1 MMSRDQGIK
10 DGRIK
15 RRLFKAGLFKV
26 GLFKVGL
33 FKAESF
39 KTGLFKTE
47 RCKAELLKTRCMRGG
62 RLIGSIVLVGCLSS
76 RALAEPLP
84 ALNVNL
90 AETSISGISSGAF
103 MAVQWHAAYADSVV
117 GIGVF
122 AGGPYQCAAGGVYQA
137 LNVCMAGHANADQ
150 SYQALMKAAEAGNVA
165 DPALM
170 RDDRV
175 WLYSGYN
182 DGVVKQG
189 TMDALDAYYRRLVA
203 PGNVYYKD
211 NQDAG
216 HAQITQHFGQDC
228 AVTGGDFINDCDL
241 DGAGLLLQHIY
252 GTLNPKQDTNSTD
265 EDGLSGR
272 IIEFS
277 QHDYLASY
285 DVSLSSMAETGY
297 AYMPAVCEQE
307 SCRLHIALHG
317 CLQYAERIGDDFYRH
332 AGYNA
337 WADTNHLVVLYP
349 QTEASD
355 LSPMNPKG
363 CWDWWGYTGHQ
374 FASRQGLQMAAIW
387 AMAERLA
394 AEPDQADSTAQMTA
408 SQATVPAAT
417 ATSVELVAAN
427 SSDDE
432 TSFHWRNDPQQHYQ
446 LSRAQ
451 TADGPYHTITPAP
464 IKGGS
469 YADSGLAP
477 ETSYFYRLNVVGQ
490 SDYSQTRISTG
501 PAAPAC
507 DPYFGSTAEHV
518 AGMRATVAWGWTYA
532 LGSGD
537 SLGIY
542 SLSNDVNLIRTKPL
556 FYQEAVCPSNGAR

>member
-1 MMSRDQGIK
+1 MMFTRHTIHQHISAFRRGALRRAF
-10 DGRIK
+10 GRRVGYRPVSGRGRALIGAF
-15 RRLFKAGLFKV
+15 LF
-26 GLFKVGL
+26 
-33 FKAESF
+33 
-39 KTGLFKTE
+39 TGLLPGF
-47 RCKAELLKTRCMRGG
+47 AF
-62 RLIGSIVLVGCLSS
+62 
-76 RALAEPLP
+76 ANPLP
-84 ALNVNL
+84 ALNVDLEN
-90 AETSISGISSGAF
+90 TSISGISSGAF

-122 AGGPYQCAAGGVYQA
+122 AGGPYQCAKGGVYQA

-150 SYQALMKAAEAGNVA
+150 SYQALMQAAQKGDIA
-165 DPALM
+165 DPAEM

-189 TMDALDAYYRRLVA
+189 TMDALDTYYRRLVA
-203 PGNVYYKD
+203 PGHVYYKD

-216 HAQITQHFGQDC
+216 HAQITQHFGQEC

-252 GTLNPKQDTNSTD
+252 GTLNPKPVESSADD
-265 EDGLSGR
+265 EGLSGR

-277 QHDYLASY
+277 QYEYLSSY

-297 AYMPAVCEQE
+297 AYVPAACEQA

-317 CLQYAERIGDDFYRH
+317 CLQYADRIGDDFYRH

-337 WADTNHLVVLYP
+337 WADTNHIVVLYP
-349 QTEASD
+349 QTQASD

-374 FASRQGLQMAAIW
+374 FASRQGLQMAALW

-394 AEPDQADSTAQMTA
+394 EAPVQENAAHSTTVVTA
-408 SQATVPAAT
+408 TSQSAAPAAT
-417 ATSVELVAAN
+417 TSSVELVAAN
-427 SSDDE
+427 TSDDE
-432 TSFHWRNDPQQHYQ
+432 ASFHWRYDPQQHYQ
-446 LSRAQ
+446 LTRALA
-451 TADGPYHTITPAP
+451 ADGPYHTVTPAP
-464 IKGGS
+464 ISSGS
-469 YADSGLAP
+469 YADSGLNA
-477 ETSYFYRLNVVGQ
+477 ETTYFYRLNVVGQ
-490 SDYSQTRISTG
+490 SGHSQVSVKTG
-501 PAAPAC
+501 PAAPDC
-507 DPYFGSTAEHV
+507 DPFFGSTAEHV

-542 SLSNDVNLIRTKPL
+542 SLDNDVNLLRTKPL
-556 FYQEAVCPSNGAR
+556 FYKEGVCESNGAR